1 MKETLKIKNFGTI
14 KDMELDLR
22 RINVFIGDQGTG
34 KSTVSKLICICRY
47 FSYISNNFY
56 SNHKSFEDGLFIWG
70 MDEYI
75 KEDTYIKY
83 SNKHY
88 TFNIDFSKDISDYKE
103 LKSNS
108 KEFSSLLKT
117 YNDWH
122 PNPEEHGYVKLDIEK
137 IPDSF
142 FLNDVSKI
150 LDNPFFIPVE
160 RGLQSIFSLGKTS
173 LNNLSDS
180 LFNQFSK
187 IDNIARTFKSDTFI
201 EPLKITYK
209 NENGFGK
216 FKTTEQDSFYPM
228 TSAASGYQA
237 LIPIALIC
245 KFYEK
250 NLKSKTI
257 IIEEPEL
264 NLFPETQ
271 YNLIKYFSRYYKI
284 NKNQFFITTHS
295 PYILSSINNLM
306 YAYNMG
312 LIDAEKTNKI
322 IPKEFWLNS
331 EDVSCYSFEEG
342 NAFEI
347 LDRAE
352 GLINTGKIDSV
363 SKIMGEEFDQLLGID
378 VEYNNHGE
386 D

>member
-1 MKETLKIKNFGTI
+1 
-14 KDMELDLR
+14 MELDLR